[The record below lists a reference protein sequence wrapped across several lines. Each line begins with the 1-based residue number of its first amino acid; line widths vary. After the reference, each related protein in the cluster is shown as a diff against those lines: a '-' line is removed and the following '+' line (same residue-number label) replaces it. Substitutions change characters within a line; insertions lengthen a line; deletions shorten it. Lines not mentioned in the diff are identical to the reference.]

1 MTELTSS
8 KGYPNTEND
17 IDRRI
22 SPRKSSKSGDS
33 MYLDPVISKSP
44 IKRSR
49 DTDTSSRNGQTKG
62 VSRKSDCK
70 IFSGR
75 AFKKLVDTINKSLK
89 SPPRSPSSKAKF
101 NLDENMVELE
111 LEPDTD
117 FEQSLRYFEYSRETV
132 KAYWFIP
139 LKEIL
144 NSENN
149 EVRVSVKDMCR

>member
-8 KGYPNTEND
+8 KGILTAEND
-17 IDRRI
+17 IDRKP
-22 SPRKSSKSGDS
+22 SPRKSSRNGDS
-33 MYLDPVISKSP
+33 MYLDPLSSKSP
-44 IKRSR
+44 IKRNR
-49 DTDTSSRNGQTKG
+49 DTETSSRNGQSKAA
-62 VSRKSDCK
+62 SRKSDCK
-70 IFSGR
+70 IFSG
-75 AFKKLVDTINKSLK
+75 KVLKQLVDTINKSLK

-101 NLDENMVELE
+101 NLDEKMDELE

-117 FEQSLRYFEYSRETV
+117 YEQSLRYFEYSRETV

-149 EVRVSVKDMCR
+149 EVRVSEKIMYR

>member
-17 IDRRI
+17 FHTRA
-22 SPRKSSKSGDS
+22 SPRKSSRNGDG
-33 MYLDPVISKSP
+33 MFLDPLITKSP
-44 IKRSR
+44 HKRGR
-49 DTDTSSRNGQTKG
+49 DTDASSRNGQSKG

-70 IFSGR
+70 YYSR
-75 AFKKLVDTINKSLK
+75 QVFKQLVDTINKSLK

-149 EVRVSVKDMCR
+149 EVRVSEKNV